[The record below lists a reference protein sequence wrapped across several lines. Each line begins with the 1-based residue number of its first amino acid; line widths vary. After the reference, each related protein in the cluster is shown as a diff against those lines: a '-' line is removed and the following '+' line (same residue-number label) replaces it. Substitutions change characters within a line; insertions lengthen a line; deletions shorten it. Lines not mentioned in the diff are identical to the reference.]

1 MLVVTVIPF
10 QLSQTEPWTVSKLNQ
25 GFNPTITVAGS
36 TTDLTNFSTTP
47 PTSGQILVWNAA
59 TSKWVPTNLPVSTT
73 DTFNRI
79 YAWAH
84 FH

>member
-1 MLVVTVIPF
+1 MFVVTVIPF
-10 QLSQTEPWTVSKLNQ
+10 QLSATEAWTVAKFNQ
-25 GFNPTITVAGS
+25 GFNPTITVTGA
-36 TTDLTNFSTTP
+36 TTDLANVSTTP
-47 PTSGQILVWNAA
+47 PLAGQYLTWNA
-59 TSKWVPTNLPVSTT
+59 TTGKWTPTNLPFSSS